1 MHMPEPSLD
10 RLLDQFEKDH
20 DDGSGWT
27 RNLRRAIE
35 ASPVLREN
43 LERAVHEKY
52 LVGFALSGSAAVE
65 NNAYSLRK
73 QKILL
78 NEATIRAA
86 VPGSAEVGELVFAV
100 GHETD
105 HALRYEENLA
115 ASVAFDTAVR
125 RIGESRGVRFH
136 DYTQPLQD
144 MLDARRTDEAKAH
157 LGGFNAYLSWVERNF
172 PDMSIEKVQA
182 LCPDRMDDFLTA
194 YARDGTSEIWFK
206 PGLEFDDVHGLPQN
220 PSNVEA
226 MKWYYYDKPG
236 SEAGLGRSG
245 TLDYRHHDASGLLD
259 VIHGKDETLNCS
271 RNNETRKLYRRPGTP
286 HIVVDLDA
294 LGLDRSQLDTVLSF
308 AVLQSNRGRDIAT
321 ETDGQDRKRK
331 REPAKRAERAEP
343 GRDGTRPPDPV
354 DTKRARIT
362 PGGHAAT
369 PELSAG
375 TFPGADHPLYRMA
388 FALLRPHASALHL
401 DATALQNVAAGIAH
415 EMQSQAPKTPPPT
428 IAGVFPSADGQ
439 VVFATDRA
447 RDDPSQRVIHIVTEE
462 WRTRPASDVLAKM
475 PHDGADTQSPT
486 HPHLHVHPH

>member
-10 RLLDQFEKDH
+10 SLLDQFEKDH
-20 DDGSGWT
+20 DDGTHWT
-27 RNLRRAIE
+27 RNLRRAID

-52 LVGFALSGSAAVE
+52 LVGFALSDPAAVE
-65 NNAYSLRK
+65 NNAYSLRE

-86 VPGSAEVGELVFAV
+86 VPGSTEVGELVFAV

-115 ASVAFDTAVR
+115 ASLAFDRAVR
-125 RIGESRGVRFH
+125 RIGESTGVRFH

-157 LGGFNAYLSWVERNF
+157 LGGFNAYLSWVERNV
-172 PDMSIEKVQA
+172 PDLSIEKVQA

-194 YARDGTSEIWFK
+194 PARDGSSEIWFK
-206 PGLEFDDVHGLPQN
+206 PGLELDDAHGLPQN

-259 VIHGKDETLNCS
+259 VIHGKDETLNYS
-271 RNNETRKLYRRPGTP
+271 RNNETRELYRRAGTP

-294 LGLDRSQLDTVLSF
+294 LGLDRSQLETRLSF

-331 REPAKRAERAEP
+331 REPEPKDHAAPRA
-343 GRDGTRPPDPV
+343 DPV
-354 DTKRARIT
+354 GTKRARVVSGEGLAS
-362 PGGHAAT
+362 PEPAT
-369 PELSAG
+369 DAL
-375 TFPGADHPLYRMA
+375 PGADHPLYREA
-388 FALLRPHASALHL
+388 FAHLWLRREELSL
-401 DATALQNVAAGIAH
+401 DGNDTALRNIAAGLAFEARHGGLQTI
-415 EMQSQAPKTPPPT
+415 SQ
-428 IAGVFPSADGQ
+428 VFPSPDERHVLAVDRP
-439 VVFATDRA
+439 ATDEA
-447 RDDPSQRVIHIVTEE
+447 SNHIGIVIDE
-462 WRTRPASDVLAKM
+462 WRTRPAADTLAKLAATD
-475 PHDGADTQSPT
+475 PPQVTAPPAHHRSLGGS
-486 HPHLHVHPH
+486 